1 LEAVLRSLIAV
12 AVGYL
17 ILLPAIAWLLVWQ
30 QSPDQALL
38 NVSYDPTRELWKEIN
53 REFIRHEQ
61 ETTGK
66 KIAINQSHG
75 GSGSQARAVIDGL
88 EADVVSLAMWPD
100 TNAISKQG
108 LIAPGW
114 ERRLRNRSLPYYS
127 TIVFVVREGNPKKVR
142 DWDDLI
148 KPGVTVITPNPKTS
162 GNGKLTLLAAWGAK
176 LLQTGNEAEAE
187 RFVSELYRHAPIL
200 DASARGSA
208 MTFVQ
213 KRIGDVHIAWENE
226 AHLER
231 KESGERLELI
241 YPRRSIKAEPQ
252 VALVDAVVDRKG
264 TRELAERYLDFLYTD
279 AVQKIIAGNYYRPS
293 DDSKRDRSELRD
305 LELFGIDAM
314 APDWDAANEKFFGDG
329 GVFDRIY
336 QK

>member
-1 LEAVLRSLIAV
+1 MRSLLAMAI
-12 AVGYL
+12 GYL
-17 ILLPAIAWLLVWQ
+17 ILLPAVAWLLVWQ

-53 REFIRHEQ
+53 REFIRREQ
-61 ETTGK
+61 DATGQR
-66 KIAINQSHG
+66 IAINQSHG

-100 TNAISKQG
+100 TDAIRKQG

-114 ERRLRNRSLPYYS
+114 EDRLKNRSLPYYS
-127 TIVFVVREGNPKKVR
+127 TIVFVVREGNPKNVR

-176 LLQTGNEAEAE
+176 LLQTKNEAEAE
-187 RFVSELYRHAPIL
+187 KFVTELYKHAPIL
-200 DASARGSA
+200 DAGARGSA

-226 AHLER
+226 AHLEK
-231 KESGERLELI
+231 KESGGRLELV
-241 YPRRSIKAEPQ
+241 YPSRSIKAEPQ

-264 TRELAERYLDFLYTD
+264 TRAVAERYLNFLYSPK
-279 AVQKIIAGNYYRPS
+279 AQEIIAEHHYRPS
-293 DDSKRDRSELRD
+293 DDSKRNRNELRD
-305 LELFGIDAM
+305 LELFDIKAL
-314 APDWDAANEKFFGDG
+314 APGWDEANIKFFGDG

>member
-1 LEAVLRSLIAV
+1 LRSLLAMAI
-12 AVGYL
+12 GYL
-17 ILLPAIAWLLVWQ
+17 ILLPAVAWLLVWQ

-53 REFIRHEQ
+53 REFIRREQ
-61 ETTGK
+61 DATGQR
-66 KIAINQSHG
+66 IAINQSHG

-100 TNAISKQG
+100 TDAIRKQG

-114 ERRLRNRSLPYYS
+114 EDRLKNRSLPYYS
-127 TIVFVVREGNPKKVR
+127 TIVFVVREGNPKNVR

-176 LLQTGNEAEAE
+176 LLQTKNEAEAE
-187 RFVSELYRHAPIL
+187 KFVTELYKHAPIL
-200 DASARGSA
+200 DAGARGSA

-226 AHLER
+226 AHLEK
-231 KESGERLELI
+231 KESGGRLELV
-241 YPRRSIKAEPQ
+241 YPSRSIKAEPQ

-264 TRELAERYLDFLYTD
+264 TRAVAERYLNFLYSPK
-279 AVQKIIAGNYYRPS
+279 AQEIIAEHHYRPS
-293 DDSKRDRSELRD
+293 DDSKRNRNELRD
-305 LELFGIDAM
+305 LELFDIKAL
-314 APDWDAANEKFFGDG
+314 APGWDEANIKFFGDG